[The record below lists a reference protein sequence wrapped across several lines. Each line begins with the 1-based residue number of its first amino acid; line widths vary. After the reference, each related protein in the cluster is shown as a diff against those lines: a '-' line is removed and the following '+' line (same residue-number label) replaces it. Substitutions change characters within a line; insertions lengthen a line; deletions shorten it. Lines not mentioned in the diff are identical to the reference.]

1 MPASQYMPD
10 YLDRA
15 TSIARLR
22 DFAPHWSA
30 QVGPWGRTNET
41 GTQKLDRAVDRAFG
55 SMKLLSNDQAH
66 RELLFANYQ
75 SLLTEETDAKAN

>member
-41 GTQKLDRAVDRAFG
+41 GTE
-55 SMKLLSNDQAH
+55 N
-66 RELLFANYQ
+66 
-75 SLLTEETDAKAN
+75 LTEQLIGPSDR